1 MLFSHLIVQKQVA
14 TSPTTARPISCL
26 YFKAMTSAVSL
37 CLKLDFA
44 SAAQTPSTPF
54 GPNILSAMR
63 HMSDEDRAALL
74 RAISEQFSTSFVAS
88 TP

>member
-44 SAAQTPSTPF
+44 SAAQTPSTPN
-54 GPNILSAMR
+54 GPNILSAMKV
-63 HMSDEDRAALL
+63 MSDEDRAALL